1 MANIDFAFVSCI
13 CMKGLSVLF
22 AQAGAHECCPGAAM
36 ELGCCFACLHSSV
49 PHQKVKNVET
59 DV

>member
-22 AQAGAHECCPGAAM
+22 AQAGAHDMLSGRGDGARVLLCVLAQQCATPKG
-36 ELGCCFACLHSSV
+36 EKC
-49 PHQKVKNVET
+49 
-59 DV
+59 